1 MFSCGVDCALIILQ
15 LNSPIHTVTFG
26 SALTFPQNQLV
37 GWVQMPSMHAFVDS
51 KPKVK
56 VFIPMYE
63 PLEVTKCNRITAKQ
77 LVYLK
82 KRESCLLL
90 RLSW

>member
-1 MFSCGVDCALIILQ
+1 LWCRLCTHYSSTEFTNPHGYFRFGINFSAK
-15 LNSPIHTVTFG
+15 ST
-26 SALTFPQNQLV
+26 
-37 GWVQMPSMHAFVDS
+37 GWLGANAMHAFVDS

-77 LVYLK
+77 LVCQ
-82 KRESCLLL
+82 KREKAVCF
-90 RLSW
+90 